1 MKKVRTLG
9 TKRWVCAILVCALL
23 LTTPSLALAA
33 SAPEQTVT
41 AQPLTLESIP
51 DELAQTLELDELSP
65 LAELNDTDEE
75 QLNSLTIS
83 NGDGTSTAYIFQ
95 GPIKYLDKETNS
107 IQFIDNKLKASDKSS
122 GFLEKYAYENTANDI
137 KVYLPKKIKKGV
149 DMEYENISINMRPE
163 IINNEKGVLKEYAFA
178 GETMEVMEY
187 PDAFGEGYH
196 LQYQPINSGLKE
208 NILVEEYNGTNSFSF
223 ELKLKKGSAEISEDN
238 RIIYIKDENG
248 ETVFILNQPYARDSY
263 VGIDPELSHR
273 TFDDYYILEQTGN
286 KTYRVTMV
294 IDSEFL
300 AGEDT
305 VYPVLID
312 PTATISSGSIS
323 DVTALSNDNS
333 YNPSSESSTVGY
345 FNGIF
350 YTTYQKNTF
359 IWYYRF
365 MNPANVTNMVH
376 KAYVSS
382 LTNIGIISVYDSTDK
397 LTVDTDLKYSDIL
410 NSRGTL
416 VSSRQISGQGWYEF
430 DITDLGRE
438 WLKYETRN
446 YGTETGK
453 SAEYGYSFFSS
464 GPGVIILASADSS
477 SNSAYVSFNYT
488 EDTFLADGTYIIKNK
503 LTGRAMQDNGSPAS
517 LGYYNP
523 AQTNQQWIFTKD
535 SNGFYTIKNVN
546 TGRYIYFTGVAIS
559 GSVLQTGSTQM
570 QWRVLKNDDGSY
582 RLFPNNCIYAIEER
596 WYNDYDYKVYAEGY
610 NGYINQRWDLV
621 PVADQVAV
629 KLPNGTYIQRS
640 KTIYDDNGNVDV
652 EYKNESG
659 VALEVNDSKQI
670 IIEPIVITD
679 ITASGDN
686 WHKSVAAPFTYSV
699 TGSDKIS
706 VSRSGNTLTIT
717 GQALGEASIT
727 VTSGDAQ
734 TTIPVVVANKVL
746 DVPHIR
752 QEKSQW
758 CWVTCAQM
766 AIQKYEPDNDK
777 IQHWLVEDERRPNKE
792 EQKPIT
798 EPDNTTGYM
807 SEICSIVEREVDNV
821 QGQYISNPQNITDQ
835 QLRQILDSGSPVI
848 YMIGRYETNGQR
860 RSGHMR
866 VIYGYYI
873 DTDGSCIY
881 LVHEPWETCIEEFGR
896 NDALGNNIHLDI
908 WRRSLINIKDEDD
921 NGVSGIDRPNN
932 DIYNYKLEEVLYFE
946 EAE

>member
-9 TKRWVCAILVCALL
+9 TKRWVCVILVCALL

-33 SAPEQTVT
+33 SAPEQTAA

-51 DELAQTLELDELSP
+51 AELAQTLELDELSP

-163 IINNEKGVLKEYAFA
+163 IIHNEKGVLKEYAFA

-263 VGIDPELSHR
+263 VGIDPELEHR

-312 PTATISSGSIS
+312 PTAVLGSDGIQ
-323 DVTALSNDNS
+323 DMTAVTNGSTAYGENSETVVVGDNG
-333 YNPSSESSTVGY
+333 VGSVRY
-345 FNGIF
+345 I
-350 YTTYQKNTF
+350 TYSKTNF
-359 IWYYRF
+359 MWYYKFIKPENITSMYHRTRV
-365 MNPANVTNMVH
+365 N
-376 KAYVSS
+376 S
-382 LTNIGIISVYDSTDK
+382 LTSAGTLRVYDSNSTLYMSSSLSYDK
-397 LTVDTDLKYSDIL
+397 INENKGSY
-410 NSRGTL
+410 
-416 VSSRQISGQGWYEF
+416 ISGTYISSQGLKDI
-430 DITDLGRE
+430 DITALGKK
-438 WLKYETRN
+438 WLKSELQ
-446 YGTETGK
+446 ETGGK
-453 SAEYGYSFFSS
+453 NQLYGYIFDFS
-464 GPGVIILASADSS
+464 GPGLMMLSSAENATNKAYIVI
-477 SNSAYVSFNYT
+477 NYT
-488 EDTFLADGTYIIKNK
+488 NDSTLENGKYCIKNK
-503 LTGRAMQDNGSPAS
+503 FYDIYLQQGGPNVAFGS
-517 LGYYNP
+517 
-523 AQTNQQWIFTKD
+523 
-535 SNGFYTIKNVN
+535 
-546 TGRYIYFTGVAIS
+546 FTGSENQIWELSQPYTEGLYVIKSMNRNLYLGALN
-559 GSVLQTGSTQM
+559 GQPMNAGDTPVVTAQAQE
-570 QWRVLKNDDGSY
+570 WRILKNPNGSY
-582 RLFPNNCIYAIEER
+582 RLHHVNTAFAIEAE
-596 WYNDYDYKVYAEGY
+596 YDTEQTAEGIIAQHY
-610 NGYINQRWDLV
+610 LGYANQQWEFI
-621 PVADQVAV
+621 PIADQLAV

-679 ITASGDN
+679 ITASEDN
-686 WHKSVAAPFTYSV
+686 WYETVSTPFTYSV

-706 VSRSGNTLTIT
+706 VSQSGNTLTVT

-752 QEKSQW
+752 QEKSRW
-758 CWVTCAQM
+758 CWAACTQM
-766 AIQKYEPDNDK
+766 M
-777 IQHWLVEDERRPNKE
+777 VEYYNP
-792 EQKPIT
+792 
-798 EPDNTTGYM
+798 NTTATQTDMARTGQGLKENEEPVDKNGGYDEM
-807 SEICSIVEREVDNV
+807 KTIVETYTSETTV
-821 QGQYISNPQNITDQ
+821 QKQETEFTESMLLSELN
-835 QLRQILDSGSPVI
+835 SGDPVI
-848 YMIGRYETNGQR
+848 YLSTREKDGEWEG
-860 RSGHMR
+860 GHFNI
-866 VIYGYYI
+866 IYGYYW
-873 DTDGSCIY
+873 DSSNNRNIY
-881 LVHEPWETCIEEFGR
+881 LTYDPWDTCAR
-896 NDALGNNIHLDI
+896 ANSIHLDV
-908 WRRSLINIKDEDD
+908 WRRSWANIQHEMDTPATTDRAPDD
-921 NGVSGIDRPNN
+921 D
-932 DIYNYKLEEVLYFE
+932 YNTDAYYYYANWFMYCQ
-946 EAE
+946 

>member
-33 SAPEQTVT
+33 SAPEQTA

-163 IINNEKGVLKEYAFA
+163 IIHNEKGVLKEYAFA

-196 LQYQPINSGLKE
+196 LQYQPLNSGLKE

-312 PTATISSGSIS
+312 PTAVLGSDGIQ
-323 DVTALSNDNS
+323 DMTAVTNGSTAYGENSETVVVGDNG
-333 YNPSSESSTVGY
+333 VGSVRY
-345 FNGIF
+345 I
-350 YTTYQKNTF
+350 TYSKTNF
-359 IWYYRF
+359 MWYYKFIKPENITSMYHRTRV
-365 MNPANVTNMVH
+365 N
-376 KAYVSS
+376 S
-382 LTNIGIISVYDSTDK
+382 LTSAGTLRVYDSNSTLYMSSSLSYDK
-397 LTVDTDLKYSDIL
+397 INENKGSY
-410 NSRGTL
+410 
-416 VSSRQISGQGWYEF
+416 ISGTYISSQGLKDI
-430 DITDLGRE
+430 DITALGKK
-438 WLKYETRN
+438 WLKSELQ
-446 YGTETGK
+446 ETGGK
-453 SAEYGYSFFSS
+453 NQLYGYIFDFS
-464 GPGVIILASADSS
+464 GPGLMMLSSAENATNKAYIVI
-477 SNSAYVSFNYT
+477 NYT
-488 EDTFLADGTYIIKNK
+488 NDSTLENGKYYIKNK
-503 LTGRAMQDNGSPAS
+503 FYDIYLQQGGPNVAFGS
-517 LGYYNP
+517 
-523 AQTNQQWIFTKD
+523 
-535 SNGFYTIKNVN
+535 
-546 TGRYIYFTGVAIS
+546 FTGSENQIWELSQPYTEGLYVIKSMNRNLYLGALN
-559 GSVLQTGSTQM
+559 GQPMNAGDTPVVTAQAQE
-570 QWRVLKNDDGSY
+570 WRILKNPNGSY
-582 RLFPNNCIYAIEER
+582 RLHHVNTAFAIEAE
-596 WYNDYDYKVYAEGY
+596 YDTEQTAEGIIAQHY
-610 NGYINQRWDLV
+610 LGYANQQWEFI
-621 PVADQVAV
+621 PIADQLAV

-640 KTIYDDNGNVDV
+640 KTIYDDNGDVDV

-686 WHKSVAAPFTYSV
+686 WYETVSTPFTYSV

-706 VSRSGNTLTIT
+706 VSQSGNTLTVT

-752 QEKSQW
+752 QQYNYL
-758 CWVTCAQM
+758 CWAACAQM
-766 AIQKYEPDNDK
+766 VTKYYDSSVTDSQTTMAAKGQQTETFINQDEGYTEIKRIIEYYTDK
-777 IQHWLVEDERRPNKE
+777 TATWEDADYFSGTK
-792 EQKPIT
+792 
-798 EPDNTTGYM
+798 
-807 SEICSIVEREVDNV
+807 
-821 QGQYISNPQNITDQ
+821 
-835 QLRQILDSGSPVI
+835 LRAKIDAGNPVI
-848 YMIGRYETNGQR
+848 YLSTRIPINDPDKENPP
-860 RSGHMR
+860 GHFR
-866 VIYGYYI
+866 VVYGYYLY
-873 DTDGSCIY
+873 TKPNGSQEYVY
-881 LVHEPWETCIEEFGR
+881 LVYDPW
-896 NDALGNNIHLDI
+896 DPVVYQNNIHLDI
-908 WRRSLINIKDEDD
+908 WRQSWTNIMNEKNSSVDT
-921 NGVSGIDRPNN
+921 DRVPVGSYYSNN
-932 DIYNYKLEEVLYFE
+932 NYYANWFMWCE
-946 EAE
+946 